1 VSSYDPFARG
11 PLPVGVRTIRA
22 HDAGRDRTF
31 TVEVWYPAAASHAG
45 QDLAPA
51 TQDAFAVPGLSAPRR
66 QAAVR
71 DAAAEPGLHPL
82 IVFSHH
88 SGGPRRMATF
98 LTTHLASHGYV
109 VAALDHSEAFVPKL
123 RRPPEETASQKA
135 ARLEAVIASR
145 VPDVRFLLDQLLEGG
160 AWDSAARPD
169 VTRVGLVGHS
179 FGGWTALAVPD
190 VEPRIR
196 AVVALAPGGAS
207 QRKPGII
214 PATLRFA
221 WARDVPTLYL
231 VAEDDT
237 SLPIAGMY
245 ELFDRTPATRRMV
258 ILRRA
263 DHLHFMDA
271 VEEMHEA
278 VRGMPLPGE
287 LAWLPRD
294 MRPVAEL
301 CPGEQAHTFARGL
314 TLCHLDAVLKEC
326 EDARRLLDGDIRREL
341 ETRGVEGWE
350 VKSPDVARH
359 SAREP

>member
-1 VSSYDPFARG
+1 MSPYDPFARG
-11 PLPVGVRTIRA
+11 RFPVGVRTIRA
-22 HDAGRDRTF
+22 HDAVRDRTF
-31 TVEVWYPAAASHAG
+31 TGEVWYPAAASHAG
-45 QDLAPA
+45 QDLSPA
-51 TQDAFAVPGLSAPRR
+51 TQDAFDVPGFSAPRR

-71 DAAAEPGLHPL
+71 DAAAEPGLYPL
-82 IVFSHH
+82 VAFSHH

-109 VAALDHSEAFVPKL
+109 VAALDHSEAFVPEL
-123 RRPPEETASQKA
+123 RRPPDETASQKA

-160 AWDSAARPD
+160 ASDSAARPD

-179 FGGWTALAVPD
+179 LGGWTALAVPD

-214 PATLRFA
+214 PATLRFE

-237 SLPIAGMY
+237 SLPVAGMY
-245 ELFDRTPATRRMV
+245 ELFERTPSTRRMV

-263 DHLHFMDA
+263 DHMHFMDA

-278 VRGMPLPGE
+278 VRGMPLPGD
-287 LAWLPRD
+287 LAWLSRD
-294 MRPVAEL
+294 MRPVGEL
-301 CPGEQAHTFARGL
+301 CSGEQAHTFVRGL
-314 TLCHLDAVLKEC
+314 TLCHMDAVLKER
-326 EDARRLLDGDIRREL
+326 EGARRLLDGDIQREL
-341 ETRGVEGWE
+341 ETRGVEGQE
-350 VKSPDVARH
+350 MKSPDVARH